1 MSDEI
6 FQQDL
11 ITAEG
16 AKYSLLYSPV
26 RLYHFSSKGNTPLE
40 LMGGFTCRT
49 DALTQFERYN
59 RRLALSA
66 EVIRVE
72 ISEDVL
78 LDDLNTKVELL
89 SYAEHHNIEVPSGLS
104 NPKQIKKMLKV
115 SLLGGNEE

>member
-6 FQQDL
+6 FQQNL
-11 ITAEG
+11 VTVEG
-16 AKYSLLYSPV
+16 ASYSLLYAPT

-49 DALTQFERYN
+49 DALVQFERYN

-66 EVIRVE
+66 EVIRVP

-78 LDDLNTKVELL
+78 LGDLTTKVELL
-89 SYAEHHNIEVPSGLS
+89 SYAEHHNINVPSGLS
-104 NPKQIKKMLKV
+104 NPKQIKKLLQS
-115 SLLGGNEE
+115 SLLEGSK